1 MATAATPPE
10 LTPEQ
15 QAALS
20 TRDCSVAL
28 SAGAGCGKTFVLTE
42 RFLSH
47 LEYTPDTDA
56 SAQLGKLIAITFT
69 DRAAREMRDRIRKQ
83 VRERLRTAAA
93 GPEADHWLQI
103 LRRLDGAK
111 ISTIHSFCGA
121 LLRAH
126 AVEAGLDPQF
136 GLLEP
141 VQADTLLGEL
151 IDDRL
156 RELLA
161 AHDQSMIDLTAAY
174 DLSGVREKV
183 RTLVDERF
191 ALRFEEWL
199 DHTPEQLAELWGRYH
214 AEHVRPQMLAAF
226 LESPLVVGL
235 RQFIADERGVP
246 HPLSARADDVEDVCA
261 ALAKK
266 SESTKPRSPAD
277 SAAEDALFDKLKES
291 AKVQGATGKKAWEG
305 REEVYERFKTD
316 FAAIRKQVEGLKAN
330 GTFDVVAARATAE
343 AALRLTA
350 MAAPIRAAYE
360 AEKKQLNVLDFDDLL
375 IRARNLLCAPEHA
388 RLRKNFSRGIELLLV
403 DECQDTDALQVE
415 LIQALV
421 DGKLAEGKL
430 FFVGDFKQSIYR
442 FRGAEPKV
450 FNDLQQEVP
459 PRGRLPLSLNFRSQ
473 PAILDFV
480 NALFSGYFGA
490 RYEPLGAKRE
500 QHTPT
505 PAIEF
510 LWTSAGGAAGGA
522 AGKDDAAREPASDG
536 TVPDSAKTPTAS
548 AGDDQVDELNADA
561 LRRLEADWI
570 ARRLRQMFDAAE
582 PILPAKGKHG
592 GLPLRK
598 PEYGD
603 VAILFRAMSNV
614 AIYEAALEQYGIPYY
629 VVGGKAFYSQQEVY
643 DLLNF
648 LRVLDSVCDDV
659 ALAGVLRSPFF
670 ALDDETLFLLAEHGS
685 RDNGDG
691 LAAALFAPAL
701 ADELQ
706 QALGWERCRRVKFAS
721 RTLSELRAMKNRL
734 PITDLLNEI
743 LARTAYDA
751 VLTAEFLGQRKL
763 ANLRKLLAQARSF
776 DRSGIFTLTEFI
788 AQLSTSVADM
798 PDEALAATY
807 AEGANVVRLMSIHQ
821 SKGLEFPIVVVPD
834 LERKKQADRSSI
846 AFAREL
852 GPMVKPPYGDD
863 LPSGLDLYK
872 LMEKEQS
879 EAESKRLLYVAVTR
893 AADYL
898 ILSSGVD
905 DPAEPKEEWRKFLG
919 GRFDLQIGAFLGT
932 LLKDARRPEVRV
944 TLTRPELPKQEHER
958 AARVDWPATLKL
970 AQTQA
975 DAGRAALRPGTAA
988 VEPRLASRRRFSFT
1002 RLTGHLIPVDGPDAD
1017 HDDVEAATTLD
1028 AAAGATLGTLVHG
1041 VLATVDFRKFAGG
1054 AARGE
1059 LERHVRRQARLL
1071 NAEDDGSVRSAS
1083 EMVEAFL
1090 RSPRA
1095 KEVAAAKQ
1103 IHRETE
1109 FLLRPPSDSSAT
1121 TKKSK
1126 AGTGGLTAPRSPQ
1139 SEEIG
1144 DDVYLQGFIDLLY
1157 EDSVGQWHLVDYKT
1171 HQLAAHD
1178 PAAAAAPYASQ
1189 LAIYAL
1195 AVEKILGRVPEE
1207 LALYFLRTGGEH
1219 SLAWS
1224 DAVRTK
1230 AIDDVNLALR
1240 KSLLSEG
1247 PKPKPDAAA
1256 KKPRVKSGTKS
1267 GR

>member
-1 MATAATPPE
+1 MATAATPPK
-10 LTPEQ
+10 LTDEQ

-47 LEYTPDTDA
+47 LEYSPDVDA

-69 DRAAREMRDRIRKQ
+69 DRAAREMRDRIRKN

-121 LLRAH
+121 LLRSH

-161 AHDQSMIDLTAAY
+161 AHDAAMIDLTAAY

-199 DHTPEQLAELWGRYH
+199 HYSPAALAELWGAYH
-214 AEHVRPQMLAAF
+214 AEQVRPRMLAAL
-226 LESPLVVGL
+226 LESPLVVEL
-235 RQFIADERGVP
+235 RHFIADERGVP
-246 HPLSARADDVEDVCA
+246 HPLSQRADEVEEIFA
-261 ALAKK
+261 ALEKRQA
-266 SESTKPRSPAD
+266 STKRRTEAD
-277 SAAEDALFDKLKES
+277 TAAEDALCDQLRES
-291 AKVQGATGKKAWEG
+291 AKVQGATAKKAWAG
-305 REEVYERFKTD
+305 REDVYERFKDD
-316 FAAIRKQVEGLKAN
+316 FAAIRKQVDEFKAQR
-330 GTFDVVAARATAE
+330 TFDVVAARATAE

-360 AEKKQLNVLDFDDLL
+360 SEKKRLNVLDFDDLL
-375 IRARNLLCAPEHA
+375 IRARDLLCKPEHA
-388 RLRKNFSRGIELLLV
+388 RLRTNFSRGVELLLV

-450 FNDLQQEVP
+450 FSDMQLKVP
-459 PRGRLPLSLNFRSQ
+459 ERGRLPLSLNFRSQ
-473 PAILDFV
+473 PAILEFV

-490 RYEPLGAKRE
+490 RYEPLGASRK
-500 QHTPT
+500 QVTPT

-510 LWTSAGGAAGGA
+510 LWMSAGGSAMPAGG
-522 AGKDDAAREPASDG
+522 AREPASEMTARDG
-536 TVPDSAKTPTAS
+536 ATTSKAS
-548 AGDDQVDELNADA
+548 ASDDADELNAES

-570 ARRLRQMFDAAE
+570 ARRLRQMFDAPD
-582 PILPAKGKHG
+582 PILPAKGKG
-592 GLPLRK
+592 NGLPLRT
-598 PEYGD
+598 PQYGD

-670 ALDDETLFLLAEHGS
+670 ALDDETLFLLAEYGS

-691 LAAALFAPAL
+691 LSAGFFAPVL

-706 QALGWERCRRVKFAS
+706 RALGPERSRRVEFAS
-721 RTLSELRAMKNRL
+721 RTLTELRGLKNRL

-788 AQLSTSVADM
+788 AQLSTSVADA

-834 LERKKQADRSSI
+834 LERKKQSDRSSI
-846 AFAREL
+846 AFAPEL

-872 LMEKEQS
+872 QMEKEQS
-879 EAESKRLLYVAVTR
+879 EAESKRLFYVAVTR

-905 DPAEPKEEWRKFLG
+905 DPIEPKEEWRKFLG
-919 GRFDLQIGAFLGT
+919 ARFDLATGAFLGT
-932 LLKDARRPEVRV
+932 PAKGARAPQVRV

-958 AARVDWPATLKL
+958 AARTDWPATLKL
-970 AQTQA
+970 AQRQA
-975 DAGRAALRPGTAA
+975 EGGRAMLRPGTAA

-1002 RLTGHLIPVDGPDAD
+1002 RLTGHLIPVDGPDGEHEEVA
-1017 HDDVEAATTLD
+1017 AATTLD

-1041 VLATVDFRKFAGG
+1041 VLATLDFRKFVVNPPRA
-1054 AARGE
+1054 E
-1059 LERHVRRQARLL
+1059 LERLVRRQARLQ
-1071 NAEDDGSVRSAS
+1071 NAEDDGQIGAAI
-1083 EMVEAFL
+1083 EMVDAFL

-1095 KEVAAAKQ
+1095 KEIAAAKQ

-1109 FLLRPPSDSSAT
+1109 FLLRPPTSAN
-1121 TKKSK
+1121 KKARK
-1126 AGTGGLTAPRSPQ
+1126 DNGGLTAPRSPQ
-1139 SEEIG
+1139 AVDIA

-1157 EDSVGQWHLVDYKT
+1157 EDAAGRWHLVDYKT

-1178 PAAAAAPYASQ
+1178 PAAAAAPYAAQ

-1195 AVEKILGRVPEE
+1195 AVERVLGRVPDE

-1219 SLAWS
+1219 ALAWS
-1224 DAVRTK
+1224 DDLRTK

-1240 KSLLSEG
+1240 NSLLSE
-1247 PKPKPDAAA
+1247 AAA
-1256 KKPRVKSGTKS
+1256 GAAVTEAAVKKPRGKSASKS
-1267 GR
+1267 SR